1 MEPFSFLSSDNV
13 SKRLR
18 EDPAF
23 VRDLMDVSSDVTL
36 TIESRAGALDKGMS
50 FDDKLG
56 VFRDE
61 QASES
66 AGKAV
71 APDEEKGQE
80 EDRSKGIRL

>member
-1 MEPFSFLSSDNV
+1 M
-13 SKRLR
+13 
-18 EDPAF
+18 
-23 VRDLMDVSSDVTL
+23 TL

-80 EDRSKGIRL
+80 EDWSKGIRL